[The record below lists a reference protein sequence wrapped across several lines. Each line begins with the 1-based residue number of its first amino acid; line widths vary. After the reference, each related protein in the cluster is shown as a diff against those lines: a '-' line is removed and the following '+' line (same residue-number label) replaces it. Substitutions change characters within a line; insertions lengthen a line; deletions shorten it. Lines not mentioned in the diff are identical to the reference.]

1 VVFDYPDE
9 WDLSN
14 IVVEDA
20 DGNTYPVEVTLT
32 REDVSEGGLAGILP
46 EPSRLTHD
54 AMFGPDFAKV
64 AFTVRDVP
72 AFGYEIYR
80 LTEDADATQDGVSVA
95 YDGDTAT
102 LENDHYR
109 VDIDGSAGAV
119 ASLYDKDID
128 REFVPDDEVFGGLP
142 IETEAPHG
150 MSAWIRGQVVETE
163 DLNSGWRVEVTEDGP
178 ARGAIR
184 CTRSY
189 RDSEVAV
196 TIRLAEGSR
205 TVDWTVDTDWRE
217 TGDDEEGVPVLSIGF
232 PARVADPEFT
242 YDVPF
247 GSKKRDAAGR
257 DVPAQ
262 EWADV
267 SDAAS
272 GVGVTVSND
281 TTYGHAG
288 EGHELSL
295 TLVRGSYYPDP
306 IPEMGER
313 RFELSIRTH
322 DGNFTDAD
330 ASRHGTSF
338 NRSPHVEQLIGSLDD
353 TAVREREFLAV
364 DDDAVSVPAVKAGE
378 RQDGIVVRREET
390 AGQPRQVTVS
400 TNWDVTGVEEVDVLE
415 RPIADSA
422 IQYTDGE
429 ATVELGANEL
439 KTVLFTL
446 D

>member
-1 VVFDYPDE
+1 MS
-9 WDLSN
+9 L
-14 IVVEDA
+14 
-20 DGNTYPVEVTLT
+20 
-32 REDVSEGGLAGILP
+32 EGGLAGILP

-128 REFVPDDEVFGGLP
+128 REFVPDDEVFGGLT

-196 TIRLAEGSR
+196 TIRLAGGAGPWTGPWTLTGGRPATTRRAYPFCRSVSR
-205 TVDWTVDTDWRE
+205 
-217 TGDDEEGVPVLSIGF
+217 
-232 PARVADPEFT
+232 PASPIPNSHTTSRLARRSATRRGATSP
-242 YDVPF
+242 P
-247 GSKKRDAAGR
+247 
-257 DVPAQ
+257 
-262 EWADV
+262 
-267 SDAAS
+267 
-272 GVGVTVSND
+272 GVG
-281 TTYGHAG
+281 
-288 EGHELSL
+288 
-295 TLVRGSYYPDP
+295 
-306 IPEMGER
+306 R
-313 RFELSIRTH
+313 R
-322 DGNFTDAD
+322 
-330 ASRHGTSF
+330 
-338 NRSPHVEQLIGSLDD
+338 Q
-353 TAVREREFLAV
+353 
-364 DDDAVSVPAVKAGE
+364 
-378 RQDGIVVRREET
+378 
-390 AGQPRQVTVS
+390 
-400 TNWDVTGVEEVDVLE
+400 
-415 RPIADSA
+415 
-422 IQYTDGE
+422 
-429 ATVELGANEL
+429 
-439 KTVLFTL
+439 
-446 D
+446 